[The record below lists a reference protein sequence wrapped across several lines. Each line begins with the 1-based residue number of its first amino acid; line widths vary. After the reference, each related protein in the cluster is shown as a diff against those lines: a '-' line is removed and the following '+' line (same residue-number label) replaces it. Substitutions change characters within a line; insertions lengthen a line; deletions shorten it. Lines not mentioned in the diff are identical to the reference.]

1 MFIRLAHIMGEV
13 HVVLI
18 AVSATDIASTNQSDA
33 LMEMA
38 SWSPCDSVEGQPT
51 FKRLHARIWILPG
64 SVLREDF
71 LARRW
76 MQATGEIVDEII
88 FPSRHSAASGR
99 PSLTLHPIGVMQLD
113 ESETP
118 PYGGKAGDAPPPS
131 TRLASWWQE
140 LVKMSEDADLGESF
154 DTSLEVTHHG
164 PWLEV
169 PSLFIEVGSTV
180 ETWGHE
186 AAAHLL
192 ADIIHRGLG
201 LDGSEGFGSW
211 DPLENSGHPVLI
223 TLGGG
228 HYAPRA
234 NNLGL
239 HPDLRIGHMLATYAL
254 PFTKPLVEGEEPLG
268 NWKQSINAAFESTK
282 RAYPNG
288 VILFSMD
295 KKAFKGWQR
304 QAIRDHLEFL
314 KAPLLTSKG
323 ILALLE
329 ENSSNVL

>member
-1 MFIRLAHIMGEV
+1 MLIPPARFMGEV

-33 LMEMA
+33 LMKMGHWE
-38 SWSPCDSVEGQPT
+38 SSELVEGQPT

-76 MQATGEIVDEII
+76 MHATGEIVDEII

-113 ESETP
+113 EDESP

-140 LVKMSEDADLGESF
+140 LIRVSEHSDLVEGF

-164 PWLEV
+164 PWIEV
-169 PSLFIEVGSTV
+169 PSLFIEVGSTA

-186 AAAHLL
+186 GAASLL

-211 DPLENSGHPVLI
+211 NPQADIDQPVLI

-239 HPDLRIGHMLATYAL
+239 QPGLRIGHMLATYAL
-254 PFTKPLVEGEEPLG
+254 PFIAPQIEGEEPQG
-268 NWKQSINAAFESTK
+268 NWKQSINAAFEATK

-288 VILFSMD
+288 KIIFSMD

-304 QAIRDHLEFL
+304 QAIRKHLTFL
-314 KAPLLTSKG
+314 EVPLLTSKG
-323 ILALLE
+323 VLALLE
-329 ENSSNVL
+329 E